1 MNFFTPGTAD
11 LNRLYGAALDA
22 AEDGMD
28 PLCMLDHMGIPYHV
42 MLPDGRDHEVMP
54 WPEIEGYLVVANAE
68 YAVHWMHPLLRA
80 RLGSLTEDEI
90 YATIKGKASRSGRSD
105 LFIAR
110 DMY

>member
-80 RLGSLTEDEI
+80 PRLPDRRRDLRNGDALRTEVP
-90 YATIKGKASRSGRSD
+90 S
-105 LFIAR
+105 FP
-110 DMY
+110 